1 MRIRYLGWAGLEIET
16 AGTTVLI
23 DLLEDVSSMARFI
36 GEPRGPLLTPT
47 EAGSASM
54 AMVTHLH
61 SDHAD
66 PAAIARALAPE
77 GELLRPARAC
87 GEGLETAGLVVAETG
102 IAEHGIATRTVDPWQ
117 TVRVGPFELTA
128 VPAADGFGDPQISW
142 VIAAEG
148 RRILHAGDTV
158 FHGWWWLTKVRHGPI
173 DTVFLP
179 VNGPIC
185 NLPHR
190 QPHSTLPAAMG
201 PTQAA
206 AAAAILE
213 ARIAVPIHYDTLNNP
228 PIYTQVD
235 NPAGAFEHSSRQLGV
250 DTRVIA
256 PGDWLE
262 LDD

>member
-117 TVRVGPFELTA
+117 TVRSAHL
-128 VPAADGFGDPQISW
+128 S
-142 VIAAEG
+142 
-148 RRILHAGDTV
+148 
-158 FHGWWWLTKVRHGPI
+158 
-173 DTVFLP
+173 
-179 VNGPIC
+179 
-185 NLPHR
+185 
-190 QPHSTLPAAMG
+190 
-201 PTQAA
+201 
-206 AAAAILE
+206 
-213 ARIAVPIHYDTLNNP
+213 
-228 PIYTQVD
+228 
-235 NPAGAFEHSSRQLGV
+235 
-250 DTRVIA
+250 
-256 PGDWLE
+256 
-262 LDD
+262 